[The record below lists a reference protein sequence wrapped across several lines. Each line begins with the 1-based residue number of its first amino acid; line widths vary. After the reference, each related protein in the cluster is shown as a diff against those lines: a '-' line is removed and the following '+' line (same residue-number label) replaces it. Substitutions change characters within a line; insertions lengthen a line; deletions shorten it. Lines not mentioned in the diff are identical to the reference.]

1 MKINEAI
8 SRLRVLLENGIAS
21 DDNQLSNRFLYSIL
35 KTLRTKRIRQK
46 LDSILYLSPFYY
58 NTIDCLP
65 LELGKFADCPCF
77 TNDCFILRSKY
88 KLPKVM
94 STRNKLAIKSITTI
108 QGKSLY
114 ETTPTKDE
122 YKKYTNTKKEGLF
135 YFIHNG
141 YLFVTGS
148 TTLKVVTFTAIF
160 ENPLDLAGINACD
173 TDGNNLPGVC
183 FDPKSQDFPI
193 DEDLFDDIEDMAL
206 EKLVKVMAR
215 MPNDSENNARDAQV
229 VNDLE

>member
-77 TNDCFILRSKY
+77 TNDCYILRSKY
-88 KLPKVM
+88 KIPKVI
-94 STRNKLAIKSITTI
+94 STRNKLAIKAITTI
-108 QGKSLY
+108 KGTSLY

-122 YKKYTNTKKEGLF
+122 YKKFSRTKKEGLF

-141 YLFVTGS
+141 YLYVIGS

-173 TDGNNLPGVC
+173 PEGNNLPNVC
-183 FDPKSQDFPI
+183 LILKYKIFRLMKI
-193 DEDLFDDIEDMAL
+193 YLM
-206 EKLVKVMAR
+206 M
-215 MPNDSENNARDAQV
+215 
-229 VNDLE
+229 

>member
-8 SRLRVLLENGIAS
+8 SRLRILLENGIAS
-21 DDNQLSNRFLYSIL
+21 DDTQLSNRFLYSIL
-35 KTLRTKRIRQK
+35 KTLRAKRIRQK

-88 KLPKVM
+88 KIPKVM
-94 STRNKLAIKSITTI
+94 STRNKLAIKAITTI

-122 YKKYTNTKKEGLF
+122 YKQYTNTKKEGLF

-141 YLFVTGS
+141 YLYITGS

-173 TDGNNLPGVC
+173 SDGNNLPNAC
-183 FDPKSQDFPI
+183 FEPKTQDFPI
-193 DEDLFDDIEDMAL
+193 DEDLFDDVEDMVL

-215 MPNDSENNARDAQV
+215 MPNDSENNARDAQI

>member
-94 STRNKLAIKSITTI
+94 STRNKLAIKAITTI

-173 TDGNNLPGVC
+173 PDGNNLPSVC

>member
-88 KLPKVM
+88 KIPKVM
-94 STRNKLAIKSITTI
+94 STRNKLAIKAITTI
-108 QGKSLY
+108 QGKSIY

-122 YKKYTNTKKEGLF
+122 YKEYTNTKKDGLF

-141 YLFVTGS
+141 YLFITGS

-173 TDGNNLPGVC
+173 TEGNNLPNVC
-183 FDPKSQDFPI
+183 FNPKTQDFPI
-193 DEDLFDDIEDMAL
+193 DEDLFDDVEDMAL

-215 MPNDSENNARDAQV
+215 MPNDSENNSRDAQI